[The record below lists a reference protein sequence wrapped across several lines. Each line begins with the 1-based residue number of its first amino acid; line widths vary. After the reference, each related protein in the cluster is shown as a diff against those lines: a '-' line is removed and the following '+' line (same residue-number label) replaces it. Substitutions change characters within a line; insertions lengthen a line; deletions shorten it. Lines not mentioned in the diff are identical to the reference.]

1 MAQRISPCYVI
12 SLSIS
17 YAKMR
22 APNSGFTTNDS
33 RLAGMTR
40 ILLTS
45 SLDTLFSAIA
55 LDGGPGAVSLSSSLG
70 DRHVAAAVGGV
81 EARSLAVRHCSGHRA
96 NSVIPGRT
104 RPRARQF
111 P

>member
-17 YAKMR
+17 YAKIR

-55 LDGGPGAVSLSSSLG
+55 LE
-70 DRHVAAAVGGV
+70 
-81 EARSLAVRHCSGHRA
+81 EARAEAAEVLKISPNFSLEKWRQIAPSKDQAVLERMFAALRKAG
-96 NSVIPGRT
+96 
-104 RPRARQF
+104 
-111 P
+111 